1 MYVALLLLVLPAAS
15 LRGWITPTPVQCQGL
30 NTCSTSNRALR
41 PSLHPLPK
49 GEACVKQT
57 QVPLPPFGK
66 GRKLAPVPGEKS
78 LIPFLE
84 ALRMLEEP
92 GGGIGHPPP
101 ASPPGFSPP
110 NRARGESL
118 SRGRP
123 TLANSGPW
131 MRRRRQMRQN
141 EKYNDAYYINHPPVF

>member
-1 MYVALLLLVLPAAS
+1 MVLLLLVLPAVS
-15 LRGWITPTPVQCQGL
+15 LRGWITPTPVQCQGTL
-30 NTCSTSNRALR
+30 GLATPQIGPRDLFYIPFPKGRFVSSR
-41 PSLHPLPK
+41 PSATASFWERQ
-49 GEACVKQT
+49 EAGSRPWREQ
-57 QVPLPPFGK
+57 PD
-66 GRKLAPVPGEKS
+66 
-78 LIPFLE
+78 PFLE
-84 ALRMLEEP
+84 ALRMPEEP

-118 SRGRP
+118 SRGQP
-123 TLANSGPW
+123 TLANSGHW